1 MLEVILF
8 ITVVLIILMSLYIIV
23 KYFISNDKISHLLSQ
38 KVVTKENKT
47 YIIKVDYEYQ
57 LLTFTW
63 RGIDKD
69 KKPSIISKEYTFN
82 NFIES
87 LPVDQQIYFHEFLFK
102 DCMDD
107 NKKAKI
113 TINVN
118 KIFEEK
124 DNNWLRISYLER
136 HANNVVYVKGVKV
149 YKRNINRDKK
159 FEYLTLDLFKNKLK
173 TLYPSVD
180 GAVGSLF
187 YFSFNSI
194 EFYKKRYGDEVANDY
209 LIQMWDELNTIFN
222 NRGFVG
228 HIKDD
233 QFIAYYDKKIVKRE
247 IQYFI
252 HSFINTNSFEFGID
266 NLIRTNKP
274 LIGVIVYGEFAREF
288 DTHLNCLY
296 QTMQKLEDSN
306 VNLHYLIYDNDL
318 YKELKRDEDNLND
331 LRESMENQFFD
342 PLYSPIITLN
352 SGDTYGFF
360 TDLDFSNYKFRNI
373 NDLINRSSGNKLGNT
388 FFSKAVAKWF
398 SSFLNNANMD
408 VQKLFVFTD
417 FDLIDS
423 LINTYTSDED
433 YDRIN
438 LVAVITD
445 YMDILK
451 DPDLTRRKINDLK
464 RNGIQ
469 LGIMACPELQS
480 VLSQELHQFTYLVIP
495 RQLTKDII
503 TNPRTSLVLQTI
515 FDMTHDYYMDKIAV
529 DIDNYQEA
537 EVLKEMD
544 VFYMSGNLFDAKKSN
559 ISMRR
564 LAHLYDE
571 NN

>member
-1 MLEVILF
+1 MLETILFATVIL
-8 ITVVLIILMSLYIIV
+8 IVLFSLYIIV
-23 KYFISNDKISHLLSQ
+23 KYFISNDKISHLLSL

-57 LLTFTW
+57 LLSFTW
-63 RGIDKD
+63 RGLDENKN
-69 KKPSIISKEYTFN
+69 PSIISKEYSFN
-82 NFIES
+82 EFIES
-87 LPVDQQIYFHEFLFK
+87 LPIDQQIYFHDFLFK

-118 KIFEEK
+118 NVLGEK
-124 DNNWLRISYLER
+124 NNNWLRLSYLER
-136 HANNVVYVKGVKV
+136 HANNVVYVKGVKI
-149 YKRNINRDKK
+149 YKRNIEKDKK
-159 FEYLTLDLFKNKLK
+159 FEYLSLDLFKNKLK
-173 TLYPSVD
+173 SLYPSVD
-180 GAVGSLF
+180 SAIGSL
-187 YFSFNSI
+187 YCFSFNSL
-194 EFYKKRYGDEVANDY
+194 EFYKKRYGEEVANDY
-209 LIQMWDELNTIFN
+209 LLQMWDELNTLFI

-233 QFIAYYDKKIVKRE
+233 TFIAYFDKKIIKRD

-252 HSFINTNSFEFGID
+252 HSFINNNPFEFGID
-266 NLIRTNKP
+266 NLIRTNIP
-274 LIGVIVYGEFAREF
+274 LIAVIVYGDFSNDLDE
-288 DTHLNCLY
+288 NIKCLY
-296 QTMQKLEDSN
+296 YTLEKLEDSN
-306 VNLHYLIYDNDL
+306 LNNRYRICERDL
-318 YKELKRDEDNLND
+318 YEEIKQKEESLID
-331 LRESMENQFFD
+331 LRETMENHFFD
-342 PLYSPIITLN
+342 PLYSPIISLN

-360 TDLDFSNYKFRNI
+360 TDLDFSNYKYRNLS
-373 NDLINRSSGNKLGNT
+373 DLLNNSNNNKLGNT
-388 FFSKAVAKWF
+388 FFSKAVGKWF
-398 SSFLNNANMD
+398 SSFLNNADMD

-423 LINTYTSDED
+423 LINTYTSCED

-445 YMDILK
+445 YMDILN

-469 LGIMACPELQS
+469 IGIMACNELQS

-495 RQLTKDII
+495 RQLTKDIV
-503 TNPRTSLVLQTI
+503 TNPRNSLVLQTI